1 VRKFLDNFWT
11 MGFMTA
17 LTVYALFF
25 DDIRMIAFPKQ
36 ADDIFF
42 GITLVGIIL
51 FTIEVLLGVYA

>member
-1 VRKFLDNFWT
+1 

>member
-1 VRKFLDNFWT
+1 
-11 MGFMTA
+11 MTA

-25 DDIRMIAFPKQ
+25 DDIRMIVFPKQ